1 MATVTTLRL
10 EDRAHHGTDHHR
22 RGRATRCAGARST
35 ATTASSTSLPSV
47 HTVPVGSKGI
57 RRRKPRR
64 PLTDPPDDG
73 AQMLVADAPN
83 EYSTMTPYG
92 AAMGMATFVGKL
104 IRRVT
109 GEDRRR

>member
-1 MATVTTLRL
+1 M
-10 EDRAHHGTDHHR
+10 
-22 RGRATRCAGARST
+22 T
-35 ATTASSTSLPSV
+35 AIGPKL
-47 HTVPVGSKGI
+47 HTVHVGSKGS

-64 PLTDPPDDG
+64 PLRDSPDDG
-73 AQMLVADAPN
+73 APMLPADTPN